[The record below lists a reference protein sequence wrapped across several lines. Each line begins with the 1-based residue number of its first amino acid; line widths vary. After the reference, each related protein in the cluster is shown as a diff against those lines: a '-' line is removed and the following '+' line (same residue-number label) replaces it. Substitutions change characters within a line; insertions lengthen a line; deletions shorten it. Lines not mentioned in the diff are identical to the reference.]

1 MITRIAR
8 DPVIIQ
14 GERVAA
20 LRALTKEVALAM
32 QADFVGFWSYDA
44 ERSQIC
50 SEANYDRN
58 KNLWTDGFVLK
69 RMDAPK
75 YFSAIENEKVL
86 PVDDCFSS
94 PHTAEFRDSYC
105 KVFDVQSL
113 IDVPVL
119 FDGEV
124 VGIICCEITGVKR
137 DWSSEDKFFAMFA
150 ADFAG
155 RVLEAEER
163 RAFSRQIEREN
174 FRLSE
179 AQLKGLLASFPIPT
193 VMLDSESRIISVSES
208 WLEHYK
214 FSAAN
219 PVGMKMWEA
228 HDQYEQVWIDRILR
242 AQKGEIL
249 SQDEELISVGEV
261 NIWISWELR
270 PWKNLKGE
278 NAGIVIICEDITYR
292 KDTEMKLRHTAK
304 MSALGEMAGGI
315 AHEIN
320 NPLSILKGFVDLMQK
335 NLTRGQFDADVFRGY
350 LEKSS
355 STINRISRIVQSMKR
370 VSRETS
376 QDNMQLASLNSL
388 IEESLDFVQE
398 KFRYNSIE
406 LKKTLLPDDIQV
418 LCRPVEISQVLLNL
432 LTNAFHALP
441 QGGWVQ
447 ISAEKT
453 SSHVRILISDSGKG
467 IPKDIR
473 DKIFQP
479 FFTTKDIGKG
489 TGLGLSISRTM
500 MQNHNGSLYLDES
513 KSETTFVLELPLSA

>member
-1 MITRIAR
+1 M
-8 DPVIIQ
+8 
-14 GERVAA
+14 E
-20 LRALTKEVALAM
+20 
-32 QADFVGFWSYDA
+32 ADLVGFWAYDS
-44 ERSQIC
+44 ERTLIC
-50 SEANYDRN
+50 SEANYDRK
-58 KNLWTDGFVLK
+58 KNIWTDGLTLH
-69 RMDAPK
+69 RSDAPN

-86 PVDDCFSS
+86 PVEDCFAS
-94 PHTAEFRDSYC
+94 PHTAEFKESYC

-124 VGIICCEITGVKR
+124 VGIICCEVTGEKR
-137 DWSSEDKFFAMFA
+137 IWTSEDKFFAMFA

-193 VMLDSESRIISVSES
+193 VMLDSESRIISISES

-214 FSAAN
+214 FSVAN
-219 PVGMKMWEA
+219 PIGMKMWEA

-242 AQKGEIL
+242 AQQGEIL
-249 SQDEELISVGEV
+249 SQDEELVSVKGA

-292 KDTEMKLRHTAK
+292 KDTEMKLRYTAK

-335 NLTRGQFDADVFRGY
+335 SLARGQFDAEVFRGY

-355 STINRISRIVQSMKR
+355 STINRISRVVQSMKR

-376 QDNMQLASLNSL
+376 VDNMQLASLNSL
-388 IEESLDFVQE
+388 IDESLDFVQE

-406 LKKTLLPDDIQV
+406 LRKSLLPDDVQV

-441 QGGWVQ
+441 HGGLVK
-447 ISAEKT
+447 ITAEKT
-453 SSHVRILISDSGKG
+453 LTHVRILISDSGSG
-467 IPKDIR
+467 IPKEIR
-473 DKIFQP
+473 EKIFQP

-500 MQNHNGSLYLDES
+500 MQNHNGSLTLDES
-513 KSETTFVLELPLSA
+513 KPETTFVLELPLPT